1 MKAIL
6 ILHKYP
12 PGAALGDETQLGM
25 KPLQIITR
33 SRSETWSRYPD

>member
-12 PGAALGDETQLGM
+12 LDAAQVDETQLEM
-25 KPLQIITR
+25 KPLQMITR
-33 SRSETWSRYPD
+33 SRSETWSRHPD